1 MMLSFSV
8 GYTARDLVYQWTAG
22 RGVNIAR
29 YQHQIVMM
37 MIPNMMTHCSDMKL
51 SQFDLISTPTG
62 NETVSL
68 NHGEWCSVS
77 RPSAPRLARPCFN
90 VIECQIQS

>member
-37 MIPNMMTHCSDMKL
+37 MIPNMMTSASK
-51 SQFDLISTPTG
+51 SPIRKFVITEKAPTRAF
-62 NETVSL
+62 S
-68 NHGEWCSVS
+68 W
-77 RPSAPRLARPCFN
+77 LAY
-90 VIECQIQS
+90 

>member
-1 MMLSFSV
+1 MMLSYSV

-37 MIPNMMTHCSDMKL
+37 MIPNMIHPK
-51 SQFDLISTPTG
+51 
-62 NETVSL
+62 VR
-68 NHGEWCSVS
+68 NHREG
-77 RPSAPRLARPCFN
+77 PY
-90 VIECQIQS
+90 

>member
-1 MMLSFSV
+1 MFSCSV

-29 YQHQIVMM
+29 YRHGVMM
-37 MIPNMMTHCSDMKL
+37 MTPSMMTQYDDTYNVTMTPSMMTHCSDMKL

-68 NHGEWCSVS
+68 NHGE
-77 RPSAPRLARPCFN
+77 
-90 VIECQIQS
+90 